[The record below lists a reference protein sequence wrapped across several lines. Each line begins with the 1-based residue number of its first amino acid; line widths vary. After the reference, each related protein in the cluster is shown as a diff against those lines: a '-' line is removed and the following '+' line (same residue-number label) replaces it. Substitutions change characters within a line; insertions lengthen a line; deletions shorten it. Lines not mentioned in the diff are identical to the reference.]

1 MEKTGRLLRG
11 VATIAAI
18 LALTCSL
25 GAAAQGA
32 EESFVKAQATFERGL
47 RGSESDNEAAAEQ
60 FRRLTETDTGN
71 PLYLAYYGSTFAVKA
86 RDAWLPWKKLKL
98 GEQGLDL
105 IDKALKRLTPEHDKL
120 VLRQVPLGIET
131 RLVAI
136 NTFFQVPD
144 RFFHRYESGKTLLA
158 ETMTNPAFALSPPR
172 IQARFHSQTALV
184 AQKEGRKADEA
195 AQLKR
200 VLELDPQTPDAA
212 QLHTRLK
219 ELGA

>member
-1 MEKTGRLLRG
+1 MEKTGNFRRMA
-11 VATIAAI
+11 VASVAAI
-18 LALTCSL
+18 SLTFSL

-32 EESFVKAQATFERGL
+32 EETFIKAQASFERGL

-60 FRRLTETDTGN
+60 FKRLSETETGN
-71 PLYLAYYGSTFAVKA
+71 PLYLAYYGSTFTVKA

-120 VLRQVPLGIET
+120 VLRKVPVGIET

-144 RFFHRYESGKTLLA
+144 RFFHRYESGKALLA
-158 ETMTNPAFALSPPR
+158 ETMKNPAFAQSPPQ
-172 IQARFHSQTALV
+172 IQARFYSQTALV
-184 AQKEGRKADEA
+184 AQKEGRKADET

-200 VLELDPQTPDAA
+200 VLELDPGSPDMA
-212 QLHTRLK
+212 QLQARLK